1 MKKTFTNPNRFDAQL
16 AFASQRGIALITVL
30 IILLLSSILVLGAF
44 RVGFLSDILVGAE
57 SDHNRTRAAAEAL
70 LRDAEMDIRGRRPP
84 YGALQANTFRGM
96 PCRPTPDNE
105 TSLNVEANYR
115 VQADKT
121 QIGGCRQRQVAN
133 TPYIPESAIAYDAVR
148 AIVQA
153 NRGGAFATFPCSQG
167 ICTPPTLT
175 TMANFATTATTD
187 MKAQGATYGQYTRQ
201 TSADATLVG
210 EAQSNPILAPTTA
223 ADIRGWY
230 WIEIFKMPV
239 NRDAEHV
246 TSPGAPADPRDRYT
260 PETGQELVYR
270 ITARA
275 EGLKRT
281 TQVVLTTLF
290 IPYPAYQI
298 N

>member
-1 MKKTFTNPNRFDAQL
+1 M
-16 AFASQRGIALITVL
+16 TVL

-44 RVGFLSDILVGAE
+44 RVGFLGEILVGAE
-57 SDHNRTRAAAEAL
+57 SDHNRARAAAEAL
-70 LRDAEMDIRGRRPP
+70 LRDAEIDIRGRRPP
-84 YGALQANTFRGM
+84 YGTLQANNFRGT
-96 PCRPTPDNE
+96 PCRPEPDLP
-105 TSLNVEANYR
+105 TSLDVAPNYR
-115 VQADKT
+115 VDLNKP
-121 QIGGCRQRQVAN
+121 QIGGCRARQLPN
-133 TPYIPESAIAYDAVR
+133 TPYIPESALAYDAVR
-148 AIVQA
+148 SIVQTQQ
-153 NRGGAFATFPCSQG
+153 GGNFATFPCSQG

-175 TMANFATTATTD
+175 TMANFATTATPD

-201 TSADATLVG
+201 SIADADLASADAT
-210 EAQSNPILAPTTA
+210 NPILTN
-223 ADIRGWY
+223 RGWY

-260 PETGQELVYR
+260 PEKGQELVYR

-275 EGLKRT
+275 EGLKAG

-290 IPYPAYQI
+290 TPFPSYQI